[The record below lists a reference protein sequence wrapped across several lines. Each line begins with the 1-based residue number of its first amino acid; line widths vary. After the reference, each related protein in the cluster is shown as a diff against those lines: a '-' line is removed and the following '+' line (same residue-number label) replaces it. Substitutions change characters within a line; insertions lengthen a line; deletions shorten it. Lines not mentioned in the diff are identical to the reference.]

1 MVCALNAQKG
11 DIKIKSIDAKRI
23 KECFFQI
30 KTYTRFFSHLAS
42 KTFNFFL
49 SMDLFFLF
57 RKKSC
62 VNSLEITHNNEITT
76 HLDRVE

>member
-30 KTYTRFFSHLAS
+30 ETYTRFFPFSI
-42 KTFNFFL
+42 KKFQYFQGIC
-49 SMDLFFLF
+49 LFFLF
-57 RKKSC
+57 KIKSC
-62 VNSLEITHNNEITT
+62 VNSLEITHNKEIT
-76 HLDRVE
+76 HLDR